1 VGLAGFPAMATYLP
15 LKPGCTFHPFQEG
28 PTVHSYVLCTPDQR
42 QFRISASAYEILRA
56 LEAGQSLEEIH
67 ASMGGEKVV
76 SFSDLHQLLTG
87 QYQAAL
93 LCDSP
98 DQPGGAVRRR
108 QLSLLLHH
116 TLIPQQIVIRVSEVL
131 SGAYQPTVA
140 TFFCLFIVLAHLLL
154 YGNWT
159 PEQAGAFH
167 PSLVLV
173 ATFFSVVVHEFGHSS
188 AVTRFDGKPGSIG
201 AGLYILLP
209 VLYADVSRIWTFR
222 QKQRVIVDL
231 GGIYFQ
237 QAVFAGLAFA
247 AVMTGDR
254 SLRAACISID
264 AMTLVAINPVFRFDG
279 YWVLVDALGMPNLHR
294 QAGSYLKQLM
304 RSLVKLQ
311 WKRPDHVSLNQ
322 SRFKTALFLF
332 YSLAGNLFLLAVIVL
347 NLRWVQSVSFG
358 LIRRVPA
365 MWMAAEAAITRHQVW
380 GTLDLLTVLSFVLAS
395 GLTLICALW
404 LRGKE
409 LLHIGLKHNNQL

>member
-1 VGLAGFPAMATYLP
+1 MATYLP
-15 LKPGCTFHPFQEG
+15 LKPGCTFHPFHDG
-28 PTVHSYVLCTPDQR
+28 PTVQSYVLCTPDQR
-42 QFRISASAYEILRA
+42 QFRISTSAYEILRA

-67 ASMGGEKVV
+67 ASLGGEKVL
-76 SFSDLHQLLTG
+76 SFSELHQFLTG
-87 QYQAAL
+87 QYHAAL
-93 LCDSP
+93 LCDAQHQAGS
-98 DQPGGAVRRR
+98 AVPRRGMA
-108 QLSLLLHH
+108 LLLHH
-116 TLIPQQIVIRVSEVL
+116 TLIPQQIVVRVSRFFI
-131 SGAYQPTVA
+131 SAYQPTVA
-140 TFFCLFIVLAHLLL
+140 TFLCLFIVLAHLLL

-159 PEQAGAFH
+159 PARAGTFH
-167 PSLVLV
+167 PSLVLL

-188 AVTRFDGKPGSIG
+188 AVSRFGGKPGSIG

-209 VLYADVSRIWTFR
+209 VLYADVSQIWTFR
-222 QKQRVIVDL
+222 QKQRVVVDL

-237 QAVFAGLAFA
+237 QIVFAVLAVA
-247 AVMTGDR
+247 AALAGER

-264 AMTLVAINPVFRFDG
+264 LMTVVAINPVFRFDG

-332 YSLAGNLFLLAVIVL
+332 YSLAGNFFLLVVIVL
-347 NLRWVQSVSFG
+347 NLRWVQSASLG
-358 LIRRVPA
+358 LIRRMPA
-365 MWMAAEAAITRHQVW
+365 MWMAAETTIARHQVW
-380 GTLDLLTVLSFVLAS
+380 STLDLLTGLSFVLAS

-409 LLHIGLKHNNQL
+409 LLHIGLKQNN